1 MKKLTL
7 ILAAMVLTASQAFGQ
22 CGKCG
27 YEVKAENAYTNYNVR
42 YASNPMDAKHYTTD
56 RLRSEFAI
64 EKVFAPGEVNWTYTM
79 FDRFLIGGAEP
90 TTAPL
95 KLTSIAPLYTD
106 KPNDEKNLLD
116 NRELGIINIGGE
128 GTVTVDGKK
137 YTLGFQEALYVGR
150 GAKNIEVSS
159 KDAAKP
165 AKFYMNSA
173 CAHQTYPTKKITLK
187 DANNIKA
194 GSLKE
199 SNDRV
204 IHQLIIDGVA
214 GVRTCQLQ
222 MGVTEL
228 KEGSV
233 TVDGKKYT
241 LGFQEALY
249 VGRGAKNI
257 EVSSKD
263 AAKPAKFYMN
273 SACAHQTYPTKKVT
287 LKDANNIKAGSLK
300 ESNDRVIHQ
309 LIIDGVAGVRTCQL
323 QMGVTELKEGSV
335 WNTMP
340 AHTHLRRMET
350 YLYYNVPEGQKIL
363 HVMGEPQETRPI
375 WLNNEQAVISP
386 EWSIHCAAGTSN
398 YTFIW
403 GMAGENLIY
412 NDMQVVKIPTL
423 E

>member
-1 MKKLTL
+1 MKKQILTL
-7 ILAAMVLTASQAFGQ
+7 AMLLFAGVSFAQD
-22 CGKCG
+22 CCEKG
-27 YEVKAENAYTNYNVR
+27 YEVKKENAYTSYNVR
-42 YASNPMDAKHYTTD
+42 YASHPADAKHYDTK
-56 RLRSEFAI
+56 RLRNEYAI

-106 KPNDEKNLLD
+106 KPNDPKHLLD

-128 GTVTVDGKK
+128 GTVTVDGKA
-137 YTLGFQEALYVGR
+137 YTLGFQEALYIGR
-150 GAKNIEVSS
+150 GAKDITVAS

-173 CAHQTYPTKKITLK
+173 CAHK
-187 DANNIKA
+187 
-194 GSLKE
+194 S
-199 SNDRV
+199 
-204 IHQLIIDGVA
+204 
-214 GVRTCQLQ
+214 
-222 MGVTEL
+222 
-228 KEGSV
+228 
-233 TVDGKKYT
+233 
-241 LGFQEALY
+241 
-249 VGRGAKNI
+249 
-257 EVSSKD
+257 
-263 AAKPAKFYMN
+263 
-273 SACAHQTYPTKKVT
+273 YPTKKVT

-309 LIIDGVAGVRTCQL
+309 LIIDGVAGVHTCQL

-350 YLYYNVPEGQKIL
+350 YLYYNVPEGQKIM

-375 WLNNEQAVISP
+375 WLNNEQAVIAP
-386 EWSIHCAAGTSN
+386 QWSIHCAAGTSN

-412 NDMQVVKIPTL
+412 TDMQVVKIPDL
-423 E
+423 K

>member
-1 MKKLTL
+1 
-7 ILAAMVLTASQAFGQ
+7 MVLTASQAFGQ

-90 TTAPL
+90 ITAPL

-106 KPNDEKNLLD
+106 KPNDQKNLLD

-137 YTLGFQEALYVGR
+137 YTLAFQEALYVGR
-150 GAKNIEVSS
+150 GAKSIEVSS

-173 CAHQTYPTKKITLK
+173 CAHQTYT
-187 DANNIKA
+187 
-194 GSLKE
+194 
-199 SNDRV
+199 
-204 IHQLIIDGVA
+204 
-214 GVRTCQLQ
+214 
-222 MGVTEL
+222 
-228 KEGSV
+228 
-233 TVDGKKYT
+233 
-241 LGFQEALY
+241 
-249 VGRGAKNI
+249 
-257 EVSSKD
+257 
-263 AAKPAKFYMN
+263 
-273 SACAHQTYPTKKVT
+273 TKKVT

-375 WLNNEQAVISP
+375 WLNNEQAVIAP

-403 GMAGENLIY
+403 GMAGENLSY

>member
-1 MKKLTL
+1 MKQIMLTVAL
-7 ILAAMVLTASQAFGQ
+7 CMWGGLGFAQ
-22 CGKCG
+22 CNADRP
-27 YEVKAENAYTNYNVR
+27 YEVKAENAYTYYNVR
-42 YASNPMDAKHYTTD
+42 WASNPEDAKHYTTA
-56 RLRSEFAI
+56 RLRKEYAI
-64 EKVFAPGEVNWTYTM
+64 EKVFAPGEVNWTYTL

-90 TTAPL
+90 TSTPL

-106 KPNDEKNLLD
+106 KPNDQKNLLD

-128 GTVTVDGKK
+128 GLVTVDGKN
-137 YTLGFQEALYVGR
+137 YNLGFEEALYVGR
-150 GAKNIEVSS
+150 GAKDITVSS
-159 KDAAKP
+159 KDATKP

-173 CAHQTYPTKKITLK
+173 CAHQSFPNKKVTLK
-187 DANNIKA
+187 EANNIKA

-204 IHQLIIDGVA
+204 IHQVIINGVA

-222 MGVTEL
+222 MGI
-228 KEGSV
+228 
-233 TVDGKKYT
+233 TV
-241 LGFQEALY
+241 
-249 VGRGAKNI
+249 
-257 EVSSKD
+257 
-263 AAKPAKFYMN
+263 
-273 SACAHQTYPTKKVT
+273 
-287 LKDANNIKAGSLK
+287 
-300 ESNDRVIHQ
+300 
-309 LIIDGVAGVRTCQL
+309 
-323 QMGVTELKEGSV
+323 LKEGSV

-350 YLYYNVPEGQKIL
+350 YLYFNVPNGQKIL

-386 EWSIHCAAGTSN
+386 QWSIHCAAGTSN

-412 NDMQVVKIPTL
+412 SDMQVVKIPDL